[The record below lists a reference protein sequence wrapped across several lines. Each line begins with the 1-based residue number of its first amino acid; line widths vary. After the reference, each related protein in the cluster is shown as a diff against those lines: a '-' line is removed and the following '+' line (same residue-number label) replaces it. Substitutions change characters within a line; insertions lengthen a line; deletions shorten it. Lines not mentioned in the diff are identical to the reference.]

1 MRFSFH
7 YPVQYF
13 TLVTLCLI
21 PFLGLSQSTSW
32 TGLTDTKWRTST
44 NWTNGVPDETTDV
57 IIGDAN
63 FIGLNQPTVAKGKGT
78 GACKSLTVG
87 NGMKTCTLTIKDG
100 FDISGNLI
108 IGANGT
114 IEDDG
119 GRLSIVGDWT
129 NSGSYTATGSNRRI
143 YFAGTTQTIGGTTVT
158 NFEKL
163 YINAG
168 SSVTLAQNMINS
180 SFIDLS
186 GTFNPTEN
194 YTVSGTGS
202 INIRAGGTL
211 KVMASTFGTNYTN
224 SGGTNPSKNT
234 SLIDYTSSSVNQ
246 TIDNSINYRILQ
258 ISGGMTKTLSG
269 NTTIQNDLLINGG
282 TLDVSTFS
290 ADRNS
295 AGGSLVIAG
304 GASLKIGGTN
314 TFPADYTSHTLA
326 TTSTVEY
333 YGANQTVTSEA
344 YGNLTLSS
352 SSGSVVKTLPGT
364 ALNIAGNFTASASAG
379 TLSFTALNTMAIAGN
394 VSLSASSTF
403 EGSTFTHSLSG
414 NWTNNG
420 TFNGCGGTLNFNGA
434 SATMSG
440 SGTNNFGNLVING
453 SGTILHQN
461 SSLSLCGNFSTANGG
476 SFVHTA
482 GGTGDITTTGT
493 SKTISGSNITLNNL
507 IISAGSI
514 STTSTLTLAGDL
526 TVNGPLS
533 ASAGNI
539 TFSGT
544 GKTISG
550 SSTIQLAGVEVT
562 GSLSTAR
569 DLLISSNLSVPGSF
583 TTTAGQVTFNG
594 TSTFSG
600 TANIYD
606 LLITTTGSLEMG
618 SNSVLGI
625 AGTTTLDAGGTFDAT
640 TNVPNT
646 IAYNGSIAQS
656 TVFPTFHNLILS
668 GGNTKTPSSALTI
681 NGDFTLGG
689 STTFEAGAFTHSIG
703 GNWTNNGTFTAN
715 TSTIT
720 LNGSNDSQLTGA
732 TTFNDLTVN
741 KTTNSEITLNNSIN
755 AVNLTMTSGDILTG
769 ANSVTLTGNRTG
781 AGLVTGT
788 ITRNLTYATATD
800 YAFEGPH
807 SFINFSSITGS
818 ITSITM
824 TSTIGPNST
833 FASAASINRTY
844 DISVAGSTTYDATL
858 SLHYE
863 QAELNGNVEGA
874 MTFWN
879 DGGTATWVDATN
891 LNTTFDNTDNWVAKS
906 GLTDLL
912 NKWTISEGLVIYS
925 WDGSVDTSWSTADNW
940 TPSGIPGIQDV
951 VHIGDLIFTNQPT
964 ISTSENIK
972 KIYFNSTTPGTLTM
986 AAGATLIVQGNI
998 DGIWSI
1004 DANHTIN
1011 VGAQTLTTLSDIVL
1025 SNGIANRE
1033 IDLNISTGT
1042 VNISGSLTQSEAN
1055 ITFTDAGN
1063 INIDGDFNYVSGT
1076 FTPGTSTVTFSGSGF
1091 QEIGGVTYNDL
1102 VIDKPSGTATI
1113 STAVTVNNNLTLTD
1127 ASHLDLEGT
1136 LSVLGNIDIGVGTI
1150 LNVPAS
1156 STINLGGNWVLS
1168 GSFVP
1173 GSGTVNFNGSGAQS
1187 VVATTFNDLSVNKAS
1202 GTLTLLDDLIING
1215 DVSIQNG
1222 TVEVST
1228 YDVSRS
1234 TEGGT
1239 VSLGAGAS
1247 ARFGGT
1253 SLQINNFSNLITD
1266 PTSTIEFYTTSS
1278 RIIPPVS
1285 YGNLTITGG
1294 GSNAKIMVGPTSVSG
1309 TLTVSSGS
1317 TLTAPSTTL
1326 TLGGD
1331 FVMDGTFNAS
1341 GGTLILNG
1349 TGNTIDGDITYDDI
1363 VVNGSYDLASGS
1375 ATING
1380 NLEVSS
1386 TGDFDA
1392 GVIPIVSYGDFTN
1405 SGIVISDGTVTFAGT
1420 QTQTLRLLSAITSS
1434 STGIINFNGSFPQ
1447 VFNSTSSPQFATV
1460 NINNTAPIVASQ
1472 PWTVVVEMNVAAAAS
1487 WDGGPLDHT
1496 FYGNFTNNGAVSSNG
1511 KLTFSPSSPVNINL
1525 GTNFTTT
1532 KEVEFGGTGL
1542 ITLTDS
1548 NPMFESVTVSNSHA
1562 TGLSPLTNWT
1572 ISQDLLI
1579 KSGAQLNGGAL
1590 SHAVSGSWTNNG
1602 TFNGETSTVTFDSS
1616 GGTDAINGSGAN
1628 NFNNLIFATGTT
1640 MDVLADVNI
1649 TADFTNNGTLVSL
1662 IDQLVKFEGSGAS
1675 ILGGTATTIFDG
1687 LEIDKSA
1694 NDVQMTVDAEIAGD
1708 LILTNGPLNLNG
1720 NTLSVSNTLSTA
1732 VSRTNGYV
1740 LSENTSFS
1748 SVMAWTISNNVAT
1761 YNFPFGNA
1769 SGDYIPF
1776 VFDLN
1781 SGDAG
1786 VVSLA
1791 TYPTSSGN
1799 LPLPPGVDHVNT
1811 DGGTDN
1817 SENTVDRFYLINLTG
1832 ATSPNADITFNAS
1845 AAEVG
1850 TISDLLAQRW
1860 NGDWEAPKA
1869 GQTSG
1874 ATSVTVPGVTE
1885 FSPWA
1890 ISGNSVPL
1898 PVELISF
1905 KGQQQGS
1912 NAILE
1917 WATATERDNDYFEVL
1932 KSSDG
1937 QSFTPIAKVQGTGN
1951 SSTLQ
1956 EYSLVDQSPTP
1967 GVSYYQLRQ
1976 VDYDGAFALSPI
1988 ISVRITND
1996 QWDFN
2001 IFPNPATD
2009 FIHMVSNTSYAHD
2022 IMLVI
2027 YNQQGQ
2033 VMMEKVVS
2041 EVSANHILKLDIQ
2054 GFPSGLYIMK
2064 MLSPD
2069 FDKTLKVYI
2078 R

>member
-1 MRFSFH
+1 MKFSFH
-7 YPVQYF
+7 Y
-13 TLVTLCLI
+13 LVPSFILVILCLS
-21 PFLGLSQSTSW
+21 PLKGLTQSTSW
-32 TGLTDTKWRTST
+32 TGLTDTKWRTSS
-44 NWTNGVPDETTDV
+44 NWTSGVPDESTDA

-87 NGMKTCTLTIKDG
+87 NGTKTCTLTIKDG
-100 FDISGNLI
+100 FDISGDLT
-108 IGANGT
+108 IGTNGT

-119 GRLSIVGDWT
+119 GRLSIVGNWT

-143 YFAGTTQTIGGTTVT
+143 YFAGTTQTIGGSTVT

-168 SSVTLAQNMINS
+168 SSVTLVQNIIS
-180 SFIDLS
+180 SNFIKLD
-186 GTFNPTEN
+186 GTLDPTPN

-202 INIRAGGTL
+202 IDIESGGIL
-211 KVMASTFGTNYTN
+211 KVHTSTFSGNYPN
-224 SGGTNPSKNT
+224 SGGVNPSKNT
-234 SLIDYTSSSVNQ
+234 AVIDYASSTVNQ
-246 TIDNSINYRILQ
+246 SIDNAISYRILQ
-258 ISGGMTKTLSG
+258 ISGGMTKSLVG
-269 NTTIQNDLLINGG
+269 NTTIRNDLIINGG
-282 TLDVSTFS
+282 TLDVAAFI
-290 ADRNS
+290 ADRNNS
-295 AGGSLVIAG
+295 GGSLVIAG
-304 GASLKIGGTN
+304 GASLRIGGTS
-314 TFPADYTSHTLA
+314 TFPSNYSTHSLA

-333 YGANQTVTSEA
+333 YGANQTVASES

-352 SSGSVVKTLPGT
+352 SSGSVTKTLP
-364 ALNIAGNFTASASAG
+364 ALALTIAGNFTGSVSSG
-379 TLSFTALNTMAIAGN
+379 TLSFTALNTISIAGN
-394 VSLSASSTF
+394 VSLSTSCTF
-403 EGSTFTHSLSG
+403 DGSTYTHSLNG
-414 NWTNNG
+414 NWVNNG
-420 TFNGCGGTLNFNGA
+420 TFNGCNGTLNFNGA
-434 SATMSG
+434 AATISG
-440 SGTNNFGNLVING
+440 SGTNNFGNVVING
-453 SGTILHQN
+453 SGTVLHEN

-482 GGTGDITTTGT
+482 GGTGNITTTGT
-493 SKTISGSNITLNNL
+493 SKTISGANITLNNL
-507 IISAGSI
+507 ITSTGSI
-514 STTSTLTLAGDL
+514 STSSTLTIAGDL

-539 TFSGT
+539 TFSGS

-550 SSTIQLAGVEVT
+550 SSTIQLAGVEIT

-569 DLLISSNLSVPGSF
+569 DLLISSNLSVPGTF
-583 TTTAGQVTFNG
+583 TATAGQLTFNG

-606 LLITTTGSLEMG
+606 LLITTTGSLQMG
-618 SNSVLGI
+618 SNAVLGI
-625 AGTTTLDAGGTFDAT
+625 AGTTTLNAGGTFDAT

-646 IAYNGSIAQS
+646 IHYNGSIAQS
-656 TVFPTFHNLILS
+656 TVFPTFHNLTLS

-689 STTFEAGAFTHSIG
+689 STTFEAGAYTHTIG
-703 GNWTNNGTFTAN
+703 GDWTNSGTFTAN

-732 TTFNDLTVN
+732 TTFNDLSVN
-741 KTTNSEITLNNSIN
+741 KTNNGEITLDNSIN
-755 AVNLTMTSGDILTG
+755 AVNLTMTSGNIITG

-781 AGLVTGT
+781 AGLITGT
-788 ITRNLTYATATD
+788 ITRNFTYTTAVD

-844 DISVAGSTTYDATL
+844 DISVTGSTTYDATL

-951 VHIGDLIFTNQPT
+951 VHIGDLAFTNQPT

-986 AAGATLIVQGNI
+986 APGATLIVQGNV
-998 DGIWSI
+998 DGIWGA
-1004 DANHTIN
+1004 DANHIIN
-1011 VGAQTLTTLSDIVL
+1011 VGAQTLTTLSDVVL
-1025 SNGIANRE
+1025 SNGVVNRK
-1033 IDLNISTGT
+1033 IDLNIGTGT
-1042 VNISGSLTQSEAN
+1042 VNISGALTQSEAN

-1063 INIDGDFNYVSGT
+1063 INIDGDFNYISGT
-1076 FTPGTSTVTFSGSGF
+1076 FTPATSTVTFTGSGF
-1091 QEIGGVTYNDL
+1091 QEVGGVTYHDL
-1102 VIDKPSGTATI
+1102 IIDKPSGTATI
-1113 STAVTVNNNLTLTD
+1113 SAAVTVNNDLTLADVSQVD
-1127 ASHLDLEGT
+1127 AEST
-1136 LSVLGNIDIGVGTI
+1136 LTIAGHVNIGIGTI
-1150 LNVPAS
+1150 LNVPSS

-1173 GSGTVNFNGSGAQS
+1173 GSGTVNFNGTGAQS
-1187 VVATTFNDLSVNKAS
+1187 VVGTTFNDLSVNKAS
-1202 GTLTLLDDLIING
+1202 GTLTLLDDLTING
-1215 DVSIQNG
+1215 DVSIQSG

-1234 TEGGT
+1234 TEGGM
-1239 VSLGAGAS
+1239 VSLGAGAT
-1247 ARFGGT
+1247 ARFGGN

-1278 RIIPPVS
+1278 RLLPPVT

-1294 GSNAKIMVGPTSVSG
+1294 GANAKIMAGPTTVAG

-1326 TLGGD
+1326 TLGGN
-1331 FVMDGTFNAS
+1331 FVMNGTFNAS
-1341 GGTLILNG
+1341 GGTLILDGPN
-1349 TGNTIDGDITYDDI
+1349 NTIDGDITYEDI
-1363 VVNGSYDLASGS
+1363 VVNGGYDLTSGS
-1375 ATING
+1375 AIING
-1380 NLEVSS
+1380 NLEISA

-1392 GVIPIVSYGDFTN
+1392 GTILIVSYGDFTN
-1405 SGIVISDGTVTFAGT
+1405 SGTVVSDGTVTFAGT
-1420 QTQTLRLLSAITSS
+1420 QTQNIRLLNAITSA
-1434 STGIINFNGSFPQ
+1434 STGVVNFNGTVSPTL
-1447 VFNSTSSPQFATV
+1447 NSTSSPQFATV

-1472 PWTVVVEMNVAAAAS
+1472 PWTVFVHLNVASGAT
-1487 WDGGPLDHT
+1487 WDAGPLDHT
-1496 FYGNFTNNGAVSSNG
+1496 FYGYFTNNGTVTSDG
-1511 KLTFSPSSPVNINL
+1511 KLTFSPASAVNINL

-1532 KEVEFGGTGL
+1532 KEVEFGGAGL

-1548 NPMFESVTVSNSHA
+1548 NPVFESVTVSNSNA
-1562 TGLSPLTNWT
+1562 AGLSPLTNWT
-1572 ISQDLLI
+1572 INQDLLI
-1579 KSGAQLNGGAL
+1579 KSGAQLNGGTL

-1687 LEIDKSA
+1687 LEIDKST
-1694 NDVQMTVDAEIAGD
+1694 NEVQMTVNAEITGD
-1708 LILTNGPLNLNG
+1708 LILTNGPLDLNG
-1720 NTLSVSNTLSTA
+1720 NTLSITNTESTA

-1740 LSENTSFS
+1740 LSENTSFN
-1748 SVMAWTISNNVAT
+1748 SVIAWTISNNVAA
-1761 YNFPFGNA
+1761 YSFPFGNA
-1769 SGDYIPF
+1769 AGDYIPF

-1791 TYPTSSGN
+1791 TYPTSPDN

-1817 SENTVDRFYLINLTG
+1817 SANTVDRFYLINLAG
-1832 ATSPNADITFNAS
+1832 QTSPNADITFNAS
-1845 AAEVG
+1845 AGEVG

-1860 NGDWEAPKA
+1860 NGNWESPKA
-1869 GQTSG
+1869 GQTAG

-1905 KGQQQGS
+1905 KGQQLGS
-1912 NAILE
+1912 NAHLE
-1917 WATATERDNDYFEVL
+1917 WETATERDNDYFEVN

-1937 QSFTPIAKVQGTGN
+1937 ITFYPIARVQGAGHA
-1951 SSTLQ
+1951 STLQ
-1956 EYSLVDQSPTP
+1956 HYSHVDQSPTP

-1976 VDYDGAFALSPI
+1976 VDYDGAFSLSKV
-1988 ISVRITND
+1988 ISVQMID
-1996 QWDFN
+1996 PDWDMTVY
-2001 IFPNPATD
+2001 PNPASE
-2009 FIHMVSNTSYAHD
+2009 FIHLVSSTGYSNEIS
-2022 IMLVI
+2022 LVL
-2027 YNQQGQ
+2027 YDQQGRVQ
-2033 VMMEKVVS
+2033 MERTLS
-2041 EVSANHILKLDIQ
+2041 EVSANQVFNMDIQ
-2054 GFPSGLYIMK
+2054 ALTSGLYILK
-2064 MLSPD
+2064 IYGPTFS
-2069 FDKTLKVYI
+2069 KTLKVYI
-2078 R
+2078 Q